1 MVGSEKLPGLNPL
14 SKGVLP
20 RWKPLHRI
28 ITPLAVML
36 AFVFAVPIEAV
47 DRCDYGK
54 TNYYI
59 ETRCI
64 KYHNPYCA
72 SARHAKSSIATPG
85 PASVCLMTVLAHNML
100 VSSTAVYNART
111 APKEKGRRKLK
122 C

>member
-72 SARHAKSSIATPG
+72 SDQTCEILYCNTGTCFGQLDDCVGTQYA
-85 PASVCLMTVLAHNML
+85 CLFHGCLQCPNC
-100 VSSTAVYNART
+100 
-111 APKEKGRRKLK
+111 P
-122 C
+122 